1 MVISRTSPRR
11 LSASIVKSSS
21 IKSTNTTVAAMS
33 STPLVHATR
42 VVNQAMKL
50 QIPRGLSAGDT
61 FIVTPD
67 NGRVF
72 TVIVPENA
80 VAGSYIEVIVPDEV
94 EPLTVNSSSAQ
105 NDPVITVQKTTAGA
119 ALAGALVGTLL
130 LGPIVGILLAGGA
143 AYAT

>member
-1 MVISRTSPRR
+1 M
-11 LSASIVKSSS
+11 
-21 IKSTNTTVAAMS
+21 

-42 VVNQAMKL
+42 VLNQAMRL

-61 FIVTPD
+61 FVVTPD

-94 EPLTVNSSSAQ
+94 EPVTVDSSSAQ
-105 NDPVITVQKTTAGA
+105 NDPVLTVHKTTAGA
-119 ALAGALVGTLL
+119 ALAGALLGTLL
-130 LGPIVGILLAGGA
+130 MGPIVGILLAGGA